1 MSKRRNEERL
11 LRWSVR
17 ADRLVA
23 GIIAIISIALAGIV
37 GFSYYDMYRYTREG
51 IDSVEYQDFE
61 SLRRINPDVVAW
73 LTLDGTSVD
82 HPVVQGKDNF
92 EYLDINFYR
101 KPYAGG
107 TLFLDEQCSKEFS
120 EAYQLI
126 HGHHMAG
133 GAMFGDLKKYLDK
146 DFFAKN
152 RSGQLLTPEREYDLE
167 ILGAGTFNAYD
178 SSIYRLDGM
187 LERPMKEFGKCRWK
201 RKADFRNKEK
211 LLCLST
217 CSGDMD
223 DQRIV
228 VFAKMI
234 ERGM

>member
-1 MSKRRNEERL
+1 M
-11 LRWSVR
+11 
-17 ADRLVA
+17 VA
-23 GIIAIISIALAGIV
+23 GIIGLISIALAGIV

-51 IDSVEYQDFE
+51 MDSVEYQDFE
-61 SLRRINPDVVAW
+61 SLRRINPDISAW
-73 LTLDGTSVD
+73 LILDGTSVD

-107 TLFLDEQCSKEFS
+107 TLFLDEQCSKDFPKE
-120 EAYQLI
+120 YQLI
-126 HGHHMAG
+126 HGHHMSG

-152 RSGQLLTPEREYDLE
+152 KSGQLLTPAGEYDLE
-167 ILGAGTFNAYD
+167 ILGVGIFDAYD
-178 SSIYRLDGM
+178 SGIYQLDGKRS
-187 LERPMKEFGKCRWK
+187 RPMKEFGKCRWK
-201 RKADFRNKEK
+201 GKADFREGEK

-223 DQRIV
+223 DRRIV
-228 VFAKMI
+228 VFAKMR
-234 ERGM
+234 ERRT

>member
-1 MSKRRNEERL
+1 M
-11 LRWSVR
+11 
-17 ADRLVA
+17 A
-23 GIIAIISIALAGIV
+23 GIIGIISIVLAGIV

-82 HPVVQGKDNF
+82 HPVVQGKDNY
-92 EYLDINFYR
+92 EYLDMNFYR

-107 TLFLDEQCSKEFS
+107 TLFLDEQCPKDFSKEC
-120 EAYQLI
+120 QLI
-126 HGHHMAG
+126 HGHHMSG

-152 RSGQLLTPEREYDLE
+152 KSGQLLTPAGEYDLK
-167 ILGAGTFNAYD
+167 ILGVGIFNAYD
-178 SSIYRLDGM
+178 SGIYRLDGST
-187 LERPMKEFGKCRWK
+187 ERPLQEFRKCDRK
-201 RKADFRNKEK
+201 RDGDFGPKDK

-223 DQRIV
+223 DRRIV
-228 VFAKMI
+228 VFAKMR
-234 ERGM
+234 ERRT